1 MRKLAFLIALTVAGM
16 LGLGVA
22 YAQTVISMTVPAS
35 VSQLTAFN
43 QWCSYYLTIAPA
55 VPSAAQQVQCVDTVV
70 KRAVDAFGVAS
81 AASQVTAPAFNP
93 N

>member
-1 MRKLAFLIALTVAGM
+1 MKTLVLLVSVAAAALLYAGYAFS
-16 LGLGVA
+16 
-22 YAQTVISMTVPAS
+22 QTVISMTVPAS

-81 AASQVTAPAFNP
+81 AAAQVTAPAFNP